1 MIMLKKRT
9 AACSIMRNFS
19 SFLFLLEQDGENDI
33 KAGLVAGCRTALIGN
48 GCYKQDVKVDSLL
61 DFVKNVLLKR

>member
-1 MIMLKKRT
+1 MIG
-9 AACSIMRNFS
+9 
-19 SFLFLLEQDGENDI
+19 DGENDI